1 MEMKMKVSARAP
13 WVVSASVSVIVFFP
27 TDIFGQKPVPRDAD
41 PLTRSSLPYSQSK
54 TTIMTEPKI
63 DEVFLKNLPRGFE
76 YPSDSAGNLLMREY
90 GAVFVARGGVTPPK
104 KVVFRDEDEVLTFQ
118 ASFKSSQ
125 LMIGKDRI
133 ELQTSAMESLKD
145 AIKEAGKV
153 GLTIS
158 PRGAGS
164 ARRGYDQTVS
174 FWASRVNPGLA
185 YWVGKKRMSS
195 AEADRI
201 RRMTPYQQVP
211 EILRLEEQK
220 IYFAKDLSKSII
232 YSVAPPGTSQH
243 LSMLALDVTEFADGR
258 VRAILAKNGWYQ
270 TVVSDLPHF
279 TYLGASESKLKDLG
293 LRRIVNNER
302 SFWVPAT
309 AFVVDRAVGN
319 EKD

>member
-1 MEMKMKVSARAP
+1 
-13 WVVSASVSVIVFFP
+13 
-27 TDIFGQKPVPRDAD
+27 
-41 PLTRSSLPYSQSK
+41 
-54 TTIMTEPKI
+54 
-63 DEVFLKNLPRGFE
+63 
-76 YPSDSAGNLLMREY
+76 MREY